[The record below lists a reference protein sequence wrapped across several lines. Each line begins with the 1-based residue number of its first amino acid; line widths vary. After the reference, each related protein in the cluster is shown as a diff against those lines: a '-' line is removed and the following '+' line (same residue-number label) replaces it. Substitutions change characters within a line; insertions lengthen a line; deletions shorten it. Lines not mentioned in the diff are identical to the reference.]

1 MRIGVDLGGTNIAIG
16 LVGDDGKLI
25 TKKSAPTLPT
35 RGVDKVI
42 EDIMGLCRDLIA
54 DSPNPV
60 KSVGVGC
67 PGTVNPHTGTIVC
80 AVNIGFFDVPV
91 AQAVG
96 SALGLP
102 VYVENDANCAALA
115 EALFGAAVGSNNS
128 VTITLGTGI
137 GGGIIVDGK
146 IYSGSFFGAGEV
158 GHHVIQVDGE
168 LCGCGGRGCWEAYA
182 SAAALVR
189 DAAKVGLDAEVV
201 KNIFEVAKAGNT
213 AAKTVLDNYLN
224 YLCVGLAN
232 IVNILQP
239 EVVVLGGGVSG
250 QGGDLASAVKSRIKV
265 LGDDLKTRFVIA
277 QLGNDA
283 GIIGASILQ

>member
-1 MRIGVDLGGTNIAIG
+1 MRIGVDLGGTNIAVG
-16 LVGDDGKLI
+16 LVDDDGKLI

-35 RGVDKVI
+35 RGMDGVI
-42 EDIMGLCRDLIA
+42 GDIVGLCRDLIA

-60 KSVGVGC
+60 KSLGIGC
-67 PGTVNPHTGTIVC
+67 PGTVNPQTGTIVC
-80 AVNIGFFDVPV
+80 AVNIGFFDMPI
-91 AQAVG
+91 AQVVS
-96 SALGLP
+96 SALSLP

-137 GGGIIVDGK
+137 GGGIVVDGK

-158 GHHVIQVDGE
+158 GHHVIKMDGE
-168 LCGCGGRGCWEAYA
+168 LCSCGQKGCWEAYA
-182 SAAALVR
+182 SAAALIR
-189 DAAKVGLDAEVV
+189 DAARVGLDAEIV
-201 KNIFEVAKAGNT
+201 KNIFKVAKTGN
-213 AAKTVLDNYLN
+213 APAERVLDNYLN
-224 YLCVGLAN
+224 YLCIGLAN

-250 QGGDLASAVKSRIKV
+250 QGDDLVHAVEGRIKV
-265 LGDDLKTRFVIA
+265 LGDDLKTRFAIA

-283 GIIGASILQ
+283 GIIGASMLK